1 MNDKDSEDVEFAAAK
16 WVFEQLE
23 AMPDLQRV
31 NRLLNKK
38 RNHQSYGLT
47 LRELQVLR
55 LVVSGKTNKS
65 VADELFISE
74 RTVDR
79 HVSNIFNKLGL
90 SSRVEATAFVLK
102 NKILDND
109 F

>member
-1 MNDKDSEDVEFAAAK
+1 MG
-16 WVFEQLE
+16 FEQLE

-38 RNHQSYGLT
+38 RDRDSHGLT

-90 SSRVEATAFVLK
+90 SSRVEATIFVLK
-102 NKILDND
+102 NKLLDDD